1 MNYLAVHEKSSY
13 NSLSIC
19 AHIIKAAW
27 QAGEKAAERVGL
39 HHQESNRME
48 DHFSPHCVRH
58 WMTTHLRRAGMS
70 GLHDKKTMFR
80 QPIRTAAALLER
92 VRGAFTCPDGSAFQ
106 DRNSHILQM
115 QQNVNR

>member
-1 MNYLAVHEKSSY
+1 MVV
-13 NSLSIC
+13 
-19 AHIIKAAW
+19 KAPFINAS
-27 QAGEKAAERVGL
+27 GNRLDLGGILRLTEEAAEHVGL
-39 HHQESNRME
+39 RQPESKRMN
-48 DHFSPHCVRH
+48 DHFSPHYCGH

-70 GLHDKKTMFR
+70 GLYDKKTMLR

-92 VRGAFTCPDGSAFQ
+92 VRGAFTCPGDSAFQ